1 MFGGMTSES
10 AERLKAA
17 RIKAGFA
24 TAKAAAES
32 RGWKAAGYTHHE
44 NGQRPYFDTSSLMR
58 YARAFK
64 VSPAWLAGLDS
75 EMTDAIDAISAESY
89 SEVMTGILQAFAPTV
104 RLGTSDITK
113 LGQALHDTLREILSD
128 AGTGQ
133 DASRVGL
140 VARTVAR
147 TIARQ
152 N

>member
-1 MFGGMTSES
+1 MFASMTSES

-17 RIKAGFA
+17 RIRAGFA
-24 TAKAAAES
+24 TASAAAES
-32 RGWKAAGYTHHE
+32 RGWKKPGYTHHE
-44 NGQRPYFDTSSLMR
+44 NGQREYFDTSNLLR

-75 EMTDAIDAISAESY
+75 DMTDAIDAISVESY
-89 SEVMTGILQAFAPTV
+89 GEVMTGILQAFAPTV
-104 RLGTSDITK
+104 RLGTSDIAK
-113 LGQALHDTLREILSD
+113 LGQALHDTLREVLSD
-128 AGTGQ
+128 ASTGQ
-133 DASRVGL
+133 DASRAGL